1 MKTLV
6 AYFSAS
12 GETKKLASTLATV
25 VDGDLFEIRPIVPYT
40 AADLDWHDKASRST
54 IEMSDT
60 ACRPPIANAVTNI
73 GQYGTI
79 YIGFPIWWYEA
90 PRIIQTFLESYDL
103 TDKTVIPFATS
114 GGSEMGN
121 TDSILQRSA
130 KTANWKLGK
139 RIRAD
144 ASTQEVAAWVKS
156 LNV

>member
-1 MKTLV
+1 MRPLIT
-6 AYFSAS
+6 YFSTS
-12 GETKKLASTLATV
+12 GETKKLASTLAAV
-25 VDGDLFEIRPIVPYT
+25 VDGDLFEIRPKVPYT

-73 GQYGTI
+73 GQYDTI

-103 TDKTVIPFATS
+103 TGKTVIPFATS

-121 TDSILQRSA
+121 TDAILQRSA

-139 RIRAD
+139 RMRAD
-144 ASTQEVAAWVKS
+144 ASIQEVAAWVES
-156 LNV
+156 LNT